1 MYKFFSIVLIV
12 ILFLYNLLGIGIAN
26 YQIFSIPVLQLSA
39 LIICINFFYKFNGVI
54 SQIFSRQFWF
64 ILLIFMIYIFAIF
77 IKSMSNGYPLIR
89 IIQDAEIF
97 YDIIFIFGG
106 IGVAKI
112 ISNKTQL
119 KILSTIFLS
128 MAAWYLIIIIVGQEL
143 IQLVS
148 PKIGGVYRSLS
159 LFGAYPSHSFLMLG
173 VPFFLFVQK
182 NNLKNKFLAFF
193 IGVTTLLAQKR
204 FIFVEAIIIS
214 IFYHKKI
221 AMKFFQ
227 NLFVII
233 PLIILTMYTFEFLE
247 IRTSKGNIFSID
259 LITSTW
265 QSAFVQNE
273 ESGGVSWRFNLYE
286 DSLSK
291 IKNIND
297 MLFGLGF
304 GGSLT
309 DLTDTSTGLIIRT
322 PHVYILTV
330 FLRSGLIGLLFTLY
344 FFSNF
349 FSKGIKICFAS
360 KNELSK
366 KYNYFLLLSFVIAF
380 FEAQTNPML
389 EYAHMAFPRY
399 FLIGLLLGQ
408 KN

>member
-39 LIICINFFYKFNGVI
+39 LIICITFFYKFNSVI

-182 NNLKNKFLAFF
+182 
-193 IGVTTLLAQKR
+193 
-204 FIFVEAIIIS
+204 II
-214 IFYHKKI
+214 
-221 AMKFFQ
+221 
-227 NLFVII
+227 
-233 PLIILTMYTFEFLE
+233 
-247 IRTSKGNIFSID
+247 
-259 LITSTW
+259 
-265 QSAFVQNE
+265 
-273 ESGGVSWRFNLYE
+273 
-286 DSLSK
+286 
-291 IKNIND
+291 
-297 MLFGLGF
+297 
-304 GGSLT
+304 
-309 DLTDTSTGLIIRT
+309 
-322 PHVYILTV
+322 
-330 FLRSGLIGLLFTLY
+330 
-344 FFSNF
+344 
-349 FSKGIKICFAS
+349 
-360 KNELSK
+360 
-366 KYNYFLLLSFVIAF
+366 
-380 FEAQTNPML
+380 
-389 EYAHMAFPRY
+389 
-399 FLIGLLLGQ
+399 
-408 KN
+408 